1 MSLAFFV
8 QLLIGRH
15 VDDGRIFSGIQVLW
29 RTIAV
34 GILASLG
41 TAVLPLPA
49 TIGRSLSGSDTVSG
63 VIYAAELLLV
73 AAVAVPTLIT
83 QWRRLRRDDAPPPGV
98 ESSSPVIL
106 GYAAIYL
113 AVMAMLWVTALPA
126 YFGAVNG
133 LTSHGD
139 PVGSLWY
146 ATACLIIAAVCLTAA
161 GTVIARRARAV
172 IAASDRPNHAL
183 TQGI

>member
-49 TIGRSLSGSDTVSG
+49 TIGALSIG
-63 VIYAAELLLV
+63 E
-73 AAVAVPTLIT
+73 
-83 QWRRLRRDDAPPPGV
+83 
-98 ESSSPVIL
+98 
-106 GYAAIYL
+106 
-113 AVMAMLWVTALPA
+113 
-126 YFGAVNG
+126 
-133 LTSHGD
+133 
-139 PVGSLWY
+139 
-146 ATACLIIAAVCLTAA
+146 
-161 GTVIARRARAV
+161 
-172 IAASDRPNHAL
+172 
-183 TQGI
+183 